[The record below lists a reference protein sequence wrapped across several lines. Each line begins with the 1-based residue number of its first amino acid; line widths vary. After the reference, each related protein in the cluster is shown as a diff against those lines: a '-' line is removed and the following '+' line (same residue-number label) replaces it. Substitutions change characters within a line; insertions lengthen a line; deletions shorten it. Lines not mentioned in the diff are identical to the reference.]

1 MDNIVRIKTP
11 PSLTLGK
18 SLEFAA
24 ELAAIRDPARI
35 EIDFAPLGYAEPFG
49 MLLAASELDL
59 LRTRFSAID
68 QRYVGF
74 KNGYLAH
81 MGFFKAFGLDFG
93 KNPGEAEGSMNYLPI
108 TLLASDQVKAE
119 AVRRNVDPGDVVEV
133 ESRKLSELLCREA
146 DGDLVD
152 TLAYAIRELMR
163 NVIEHSEA
171 PDIWCCAQHWPK
183 KKKIE
188 VAILDRGVGLQKT
201 LSNNP
206 HIDASDDKKA
216 INYALMP
223 AVSGKVFKGAK
234 RRKKGPWGN
243 SGFGLYMTSRIAR
256 NGGTFFVATG
266 RTGMLLAKN
275 KVYHPCELGGTALR
289 MVIDTSSVA
298 ELSKSLARYREEG
311 YEIQRSYRE
320 IIDIDPSSA
329 SLMLTRDFDLPLW
342 KKLLLTLKGK

>member
-1 MDNIVRIKTP
+1 MDNIVKIKTP

-24 ELAAIRDPARI
+24 ELAAINDPTRI
-35 EIDFAPLGYAEPFG
+35 DIDFSPLRYAEPFG
-49 MLLAASELDL
+49 MLLVASELDL
-59 LRTRFSAID
+59 LRKRFSDID
-68 QRYVGF
+68 QNYAGF
-74 KNGYLAH
+74 KNGYLGH
-81 MGFFKAFGLDFG
+81 MGFFQAFGLDFG
-93 KNPGEAEGSMNYLPI
+93 KSPGEAEGSTNYLPI
-108 TLLASDQVKAE
+108 TLLPSEKVKAD
-119 AVRRNVDPGDVVEV
+119 AIRRNVDAGDVVEV
-133 ESRKLSELLCREA
+133 ESRKLSELLCRES

-152 TLAYAIRELMR
+152 TLAYAIREMMR
-163 NVIEHSEA
+163 NVIEHSEG
-171 PDIWCCAQHWPK
+171 PHIWFCAQHWPR

-223 AVSGKVFKGAK
+223 AVSGKAFKGAK
-234 RRKKGPWGN
+234 RQKKGPWGN

-266 RTGMLLAKN
+266 RTGMLLTRN
-275 KVYHPCELGGTALR
+275 KVYHACDLGGTALR
-289 MVIDTSSVA
+289 MVIDTSGVT

-329 SLMLTRDFDLPLW
+329 SLMLTKDFDLPLW